1 MSYSLSPL
9 LKPRF
14 FVNAT
19 NKPLVGGKLY
29 TYLAETTTPATT
41 YSNDTGTP
49 NTNPI
54 ILDANGE
61 CNLYL
66 DDDKVYRLILKDA
79 NDVTYFDKDRVS
91 SIGGGDYKVL
101 TFDTIADL
109 RLKIGSQK
117 EPTAQTSGY
126 YVAGDGGANSFY
138 WDGTSGA
145 TDNGGTIIKPTF
157 VSGAGRW
164 LAVDAYTI
172 NVRQFGA
179 KGDGST
185 DDTTVIQLALNSA
198 LIGTVVSFPASSVGY
213 KISNNINVPF
223 GVNIKGGGKVLR
235 THGLSVSN
243 YAFTLNGSNKIS
255 GLVYDGGFLTIPSP
269 GLALSIKD
277 FRVIGNDVSFTD
289 NTFSN
294 SCGSFVDFTNDQYIT
309 NDTLQGLV
317 FSNNIVGDY
326 ADHVVYGQGYNL
338 IDTGNITISSNII
351 NATSATT
358 TRQAFKLKNIN
369 GATLSNNSFNI
380 PYGIFCTVDVGLD
393 GGLAARDCEKIAI
406 TGNSGLALRF
416 IESVADLSVTNRG
429 YMIKQLT
436 ITGNNAIC
444 TGTVI
449 GIGLTPQDATVTY
462 ATRCKKVVIANNT
475 LVGTR
480 FTINGDINGVNNGIE
495 DLTISNNS
503 INITSGDTIFQ
514 ILGNVYNLNITGNT
528 MQLDTAYAT
537 DNAVINRKTITNS
550 FSWATPT
557 IVGYFNIS
565 ENKLLGGFG
574 AILSEQP
581 SSAITT
587 INFYAVLDG
596 NIMINANTYRTVVL
610 TSSVIGTATG
620 RVYAQNNKF
629 FGGTLAAPAC
639 TNYALYTE
647 TDDSK
652 RYVDPATTSAKQGG
666 RSAVYV
672 CSADLGF
679 DPLTLGAGVYYH
691 AYRKT
696 DGTYVRVA

>member
-1 MSYSLSPL
+1 MAYSLSPW

-14 FVNAT
+14 FITGT
-19 NKPLVGGKLY
+19 NRPLAGGLMY
-29 TYLAETTTPATT
+29 TYKAGTTDPATT
-41 YSNDTGTP
+41 YSDDAGTT

-54 ILDANGE
+54 QLDSDGQ
-61 CNLYL
+61 CDLFL
-66 DDDKVYRLILKDA
+66 DDAVSYRIILKNSA
-79 NDVTYFDKDRVS
+79 GVTQFDKDRIASLGSTQVQS
-91 SIGGGDYKVL
+91 FNSIAALRLRSG
-101 TFDTIADL
+101 TTIANAAKTL
-109 RLKIGSQK
+109 
-117 EPTAQTSGY
+117 GY
-126 YVAGDGGANSFY
+126 YAAGDGGGNSFY
-138 WDGTSGA
+138 WDSTSTA
-145 TDNGGTIIKPTF
+145 TDNAGTVIKPTA

-164 LAVDAYTI
+164 LAVDTSYI
-172 NVRQFGA
+172 NVKQFGA
-179 KGDGST
+179 VGDGVA
-185 DDTTVIQLALNSA
+185 DDTAEIQAALTSS
-198 LIGTVVSFPASSVGY
+198 LSGTVVSFPASSVGY
-213 KISNNINVPF
+213 KISNNLNVPL
-223 GVNIKGGGKVLR
+223 GVNINGGGKVLR

-255 GLVYDGGFLTIPSP
+255 GLVYDGGFLTIATP

-294 SCGSFVDFTNDQYIT
+294 SCGSFVDFTNIQYIT
-309 NDTLQGLV
+309 TDTLQGLV

-326 ADHVVYGQGYNL
+326 ADHVVYCQGYNL
-338 IDTGNITISSNII
+338 INTGNITISSNII
-351 NATSATT
+351 SATSATT

-369 GATLSNNSFNI
+369 RATLSNNSFNI
-380 PYGIFCTVDVGLD
+380 PYGVFCTVEVGLD
-393 GGLAARDCEKIAI
+393 ASLAARDCEKVAI

-416 IESVADLSVTNRG
+416 IESIADLSATNRG
-429 YMIKQLT
+429 YMIQQLT
-436 ITGNNAIC
+436 ITGNSAIC
-444 TGTVI
+444 TGAVI
-449 GIGLTPQDATVTY
+449 SIGLTPQDATVTY

-480 FTINGDINGVNNGIE
+480 FSINGDINGVNNGIE

-514 ILGNVYNLNITGNT
+514 IVGNVYNLNITGNT
-528 MQLDTAYAT
+528 MLLDTAYAA
-537 DNAVINRKTITNS
+537 DNAVINRKIITNS
-550 FSWATPT
+550 FSWSTPT

-565 ENKLLGGFG
+565 GNKLLGGFG

-587 INFYAVLDG
+587 INFSAVLDG
-596 NIMINANTYRTVVL
+596 NIMINANTYRTVIL
-610 TSSVIGTATG
+610 TSSVIGAATG

-652 RYVDPATTSAKQGG
+652 RYVDPATTAAKQGG

-672 CSADLGF
+672 CSADLSF

-691 AYRKT
+691 AYKKT

>member
-1 MSYSLSPL
+1 MAYSLSPW

-14 FVNAT
+14 FITGT
-19 NKPLVGGKLY
+19 NRPLAGGLMY
-29 TYLAETTTPATT
+29 TYKAGTTDPATT
-41 YSNDTGTP
+41 YSDDAGTT

-54 ILDANGE
+54 VLDSDGQ
-61 CNLYL
+61 CDLFL
-66 DDDKVYRLILKDA
+66 DDAVSYRIILKNSA
-79 NDVTYFDKDRVS
+79 GVTQFDKDRIASLGSTQVQS
-91 SIGGGDYKVL
+91 FNSIAALRLRSG
-101 TFDTIADL
+101 TTIANAAKTL
-109 RLKIGSQK
+109 
-117 EPTAQTSGY
+117 GY
-126 YVAGDGGANSFY
+126 YSAGDGGGNSFY
-138 WDGTSGA
+138 WDSTSTA
-145 TDNGGTIIKPTF
+145 TDNAGTVIKPTA

-164 LAVDAYTI
+164 LAVDTSYI
-172 NVRQFGA
+172 NVKQFGA
-179 KGDGST
+179 VGDGVA
-185 DDTTVIQLALNSA
+185 DDTVEIQAALTSS
-198 LIGTVVSFPASSVGY
+198 LSGTVVSFPASSVGY
-213 KISNNINVPF
+213 KISNNLNVPL
-223 GVNIKGGGKVLR
+223 GVNINGGGKVLR

-255 GLVYDGGFLTIPSP
+255 GLVYDGGFLTIATP

-294 SCGSFVDFTNDQYIT
+294 SCGSYVDFTNNQYIT
-309 NDTLQGLV
+309 TDTLQGLV

-326 ADHVVYGQGYNL
+326 ADHVIYCQGYNL

-351 NATSATT
+351 SATSATT

-369 GATLSNNSFNI
+369 RATLSNNSFNI
-380 PYGIFCTVDVGLD
+380 PYGVFCTVEVGLD
-393 GGLAARDCEKIAI
+393 AALTARDCEKVAI

-416 IESVADLSVTNRG
+416 IESIADLSATNRG
-429 YMIKQLT
+429 YMIQQLT
-436 ITGNNAIC
+436 ITGNSAIC
-444 TGTVI
+444 TGAVI
-449 GIGLTPQDATVTY
+449 SIGLTPQDATVTY

-480 FTINGDINGVNNGIE
+480 FIINGDINGVNNGIE

-503 INITSGDTIFQ
+503 INITSGDAIFQ
-514 ILGNVYNLNITGNT
+514 IVGNVYNLNITGNT
-528 MQLDTAYAT
+528 MMLDTAYAA
-537 DNAVINRKTITNS
+537 DNAVINRKIITDS
-550 FSWATPT
+550 FSWSTPT

-565 ENKLLGGFG
+565 GNKLLGGFG

-587 INFYAVLDG
+587 INFSAVLDG
-596 NIMINANTYRTVVL
+596 NIMINANTYRTVIL

-652 RYVDPATTSAKQGG
+652 RYVDPATTTAKQGG

-672 CSADLGF
+672 CSADLSF

-691 AYRKT
+691 AYKKT

>member
-1 MSYSLSPL
+1 MAYSLSPW

-14 FVNAT
+14 FITGT
-19 NKPLVGGKLY
+19 NRPLAGGLMY
-29 TYLAETTTPATT
+29 TYKAGTTDPATT
-41 YSNDTGTP
+41 YSDDSGTT

-54 ILDANGE
+54 QLDSDGQ
-61 CNLYL
+61 CDLFL
-66 DDDKVYRLILKDA
+66 DDAVSYRIILKNSA
-79 NDVTYFDKDRVS
+79 GVTQFDKDRIASLGSTQVQS
-91 SIGGGDYKVL
+91 FNSIAALRLRSG
-101 TFDTIADL
+101 TTIANAAKTL
-109 RLKIGSQK
+109 
-117 EPTAQTSGY
+117 GY
-126 YVAGDGGANSFY
+126 YAAGDGGGNSFY
-138 WDGTSGA
+138 WDSTSTA
-145 TDNGGTIIKPTF
+145 TDNAGTVIKPTA

-164 LAVDAYTI
+164 LAVDTSYI
-172 NVRQFGA
+172 NVKQFGA
-179 KGDGST
+179 VGDGVA
-185 DDTTVIQLALNSA
+185 DDTAEIQAALTSS
-198 LIGTVVSFPASSVGY
+198 LSGTVVSFPASSVGY
-213 KISNNINVPF
+213 KISNNLNVPL
-223 GVNIKGGGKVLR
+223 GVNINGGGKVLR

-255 GLVYDGGFLTIPSP
+255 GLVYDGGFLTIATP
-269 GLALSIKD
+269 GNALSIKD

-294 SCGSFVDFTNDQYIT
+294 SCGSFVDFTNIQYIT
-309 NDTLQGLV
+309 TDTLQGLV

-326 ADHVVYGQGYNL
+326 ADHVVYCQGYNL
-338 IDTGNITISSNII
+338 INTGNITISSNII
-351 NATSATT
+351 SATSATT

-369 GATLSNNSFNI
+369 RATLSNNSFNI
-380 PYGIFCTVDVGLD
+380 PYGVFCTVEVGLD
-393 GGLAARDCEKIAI
+393 AALAARDCEKVAI

-416 IESVADLSVTNRG
+416 IESIADLSATNRG
-429 YMIKQLT
+429 YMIQQLT
-436 ITGNNAIC
+436 ITGNSAIC
-444 TGTVI
+444 TGAVI
-449 GIGLTPQDATVTY
+449 SIGLTPQDATVTY

-480 FTINGDINGVNNGIE
+480 FSINGDINGVNNGIE

-514 ILGNVYNLNITGNT
+514 IVGNVYNLNITGNT
-528 MQLDTAYAT
+528 MLLDTAYAA
-537 DNAVINRKTITNS
+537 DNAVINRKIITNS
-550 FSWATPT
+550 FSWSTPT

-565 ENKLLGGFG
+565 GNKLLGGFG

-587 INFYAVLDG
+587 INFSAVLDG
-596 NIMINANTYRTVVL
+596 NIMINANTYRTVIL
-610 TSSVIGTATG
+610 TSSVIGAATG

-652 RYVDPATTSAKQGG
+652 RYVDPATTAAKQGG

-672 CSADLGF
+672 CSADLSF

-691 AYRKT
+691 AYKKT